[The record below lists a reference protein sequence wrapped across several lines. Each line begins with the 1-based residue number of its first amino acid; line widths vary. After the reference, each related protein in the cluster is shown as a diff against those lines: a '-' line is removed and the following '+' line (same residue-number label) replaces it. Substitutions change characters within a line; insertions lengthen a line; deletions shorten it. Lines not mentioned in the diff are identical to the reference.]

1 VNSAGT
7 SGSSIVV
14 DCDVH
19 VAVPSIRALHPYL
32 TEYWRDGLREAGFRQ
47 PQGIDY
53 TFPDWSPQA
62 IRPSDTT
69 PDEIAARVL
78 GVADLA
84 VLNCC
89 YGLEALRHPYLA
101 AALATAVN
109 AWLQEEWLARDER
122 FLASMVV
129 AVDDPDTAVAEIR
142 RVGADPRFV
151 QVLVA
156 ARSWEPLGRRRY
168 WPIWEAAVE
177 HGLAVG
183 IHAGGLAGPAP
194 TPVGAYD
201 SFFEEYVGGFS
212 LLQTQLISFIAEG
225 VLAAHPDLRLCL
237 LEGGVTWLPTF
248 LWKLDTEWK
257 GLRREIPWVR
267 RRPSEYV
274 REQVRMST
282 QPLDAPDD
290 LAALREVL
298 EHIGTDN
305 MLLYASDYPHDHGSP
320 PDRLLAVLSPAQA
333 ERLLGSNARE
343 CYRLDGRLG
352 PSLST
357 AAPAERR

>member
-1 VNSAGT
+1 MNPVAT
-7 SGSSIVV
+7 PGSSLVI

-19 VAVPSIRALHPYL
+19 VAVPSIGALHPYL
-32 TEYWRDGLREAGFRQ
+32 TEYWRDGLREAGFKQ

-53 TFPDWSPQA
+53 TFPDWSAQA

-69 PDEIAARVL
+69 PDEIAAQVL
-78 GVADLA
+78 GAADLA
-84 VLNCC
+84 ILNCC

-109 AWLQEEWLARDER
+109 SWLQEEWLARDGR
-122 FLASMVV
+122 FLASLVV
-129 AVDDPDTAVAEIR
+129 AVDDPDSAVAEIR
-142 RVGADPRFV
+142 RVASDPRFV

-183 IHAGGLAGPAP
+183 IHAGGLAGSVP
-194 TPVGAYD
+194 TPVGAFD
-201 SFFEEYVGGFS
+201 SFFEDYVGECS

-225 VLAAHPDLRLCL
+225 VLDTYPDLRLCL
-237 LEGGVTWLPTF
+237 LEGGVTWAPTL

-274 REQVRMST
+274 RDQVRMSAS
-282 QPLDAPDD
+282 PLMRQTTRPSCVKCSSTWGPTTCFFTRRTTRMITGRRPTACWPCYP
-290 LAALREVL
+290 LRRQSACL
-298 EHIGTDN
+298 DPT
-305 MLLYASDYPHDHGSP
+305 HGSATG
-320 PDRLLAVLSPAQA
+320 LIN
-333 ERLLGSNARE
+333 GSAR
-343 CYRLDGRLG
+343 RFPR
-352 PSLST
+352 S
-357 AAPAERR
+357 RRP

>member
-1 VNSAGT
+1 VNVAGT
-7 SGSSIVV
+7 SGSRFVI

-32 TEYWRDGLREAGFRQ
+32 TEYWRDGLREAGFKQ

-53 TFPDWSPQA
+53 TFPDWSAQA

-69 PDEIAARVL
+69 PDKIADKVL

-84 VLNCC
+84 ILNCC

-109 AWLQEEWLARDER
+109 SWLQEEWLARDER
-122 FLASMVV
+122 CLASLVV
-129 AVDDPDTAVAEIR
+129 AVDDADSAVAEIR
-142 RVGADPRFV
+142 RAASDPRFV

-177 HGLAVG
+177 NGLAVG
-183 IHAGGLAGPAP
+183 IHAGGLAGSAP
-194 TPVGAYD
+194 TPVGAFD
-201 SFFEEYVGGFS
+201 SFFEDYVGEYS

-225 VLAAHPDLRLCL
+225 VLDTYPELRLCL
-237 LEGGVTWLPTF
+237 LEGGVTWVPTL

-274 REQVRMST
+274 RDQVRMSA

-290 LAALREVL
+290 PATLREVL
-298 EHIGTDN
+298 EHLGTDN

-320 PDRLLAVLSPAQA
+320 PDRLLAVLSPPQA
-333 ERLLGSNARE
+333 DRLLASNARE
-343 CYRLDGRLG
+343 CYRLDQRLG
-352 PSLST
+352 PSRL
-357 AAPAERR
+357 AAPPSPPE